1 MKIED
6 LEEKLNKRI
15 IEAYAKGYS
24 VVEIT
29 RALRKTSVEF
39 VHSLLRDT
47 GHIPVM
53 ERSDYR
59 RHYDIDPRLTKAFR
73 AKGFSF
79 GRWCLGWRF
88 DPATVTAELKSAPEK
103 ENESSAHSALKR
115 DFPDIFLSIYAGKT
129 IKKEKRKRL
138 RSHPD
143 SLRIDWNVERKMF
156 IASVTEF
163 PDIEAHGK
171 DWDDAFFALK
181 SAYRLHEYIL
191 RLDRLVENQV
201 TDGMAL

>member
-6 LEEKLNKRI
+6 LEEQLNKRI
-15 IEAYAKGYS
+15 IEAYAKGFS

-29 RALRKTSVEF
+29 RAFRKTSVEF
-39 VHSLLRDT
+39 GHSLLRDT

-53 ERSDYR
+53 ERSEYR

-103 ENESSAHSALKR
+103 ENVSAAHSALKR
-115 DFPDIFLSIYAGKT
+115 DFPDIFVSMYGGKT
-129 IKKEKRKRL
+129 VKKERRKRL
-138 RSHPD
+138 RPHPD
-143 SLRIDWNVERKMF
+143 SLRIDWNVARKTF

-171 DWDDAFFALK
+171 DWDDAFYALK
-181 SAYRLHEYIL
+181 SVYRLHDYIL

-201 TDGMAL
+201 TEGLSL

>member
-6 LEEKLNKRI
+6 LEEILNRRI
-15 IEAYAKGYS
+15 IEAYSNGYS

-29 RALRKTSVEF
+29 RALRKTSIDS

-47 GHIPVM
+47 GHISAL
-53 ERSDYR
+53 ERSEYR
-59 RHYDIDPRLTKAFR
+59 RQYDIDPRLTKAFR

-88 DPATVTAELKSAPEK
+88 DPAATAATLKSAPEN
-103 ENESSAHSALKR
+103 ENESAAHSALKR
-115 DFPDIFLSIYAGKT
+115 DFPDIFLSMYDGKM
-129 IKKEKRKRL
+129 IKKQKKKRL

-143 SLRIDWNVERKMF
+143 SLRIDWNIERKTY
-156 IASVTEF
+156 IASVPEF
-163 PDIEAHGK
+163 PEIEASGK
-171 DWDDAFFALK
+171 DWDDAFYALK

-191 RLDRLVENQV
+191 RLERLVENPV
-201 TDGMAL
+201 TVGMAQ

>member
-15 IEAYAKGYS
+15 IEAYAKGFS
-24 VVEIT
+24 VVQIT
-29 RALRKTSVEF
+29 RAFRKTSVEF

-53 ERSDYR
+53 ERSEYR

-103 ENESSAHSALKR
+103 ENVSAAHSALKR
-115 DFPDIFLSIYAGKT
+115 DFPDIFVSMYDGKT
-129 IKKEKRKRL
+129 IKKEKLKRL

-143 SLRIDWNVERKMF
+143 SLKIDWNVKHRIF

-163 PDIEAHGK
+163 PDIEAQGK
-171 DWDDAFFALK
+171 DWDDAFYALK
-181 SAYRLHEYIL
+181 AAYRLHDYIL
-191 RLDRLVENQV
+191 RLDRLVQNQV
-201 TDGMAL
+201 SARMAL

>member
-6 LEEKLNKRI
+6 LEEQLNKRI
-15 IEAYAKGYS
+15 IEAYAKGFS

-29 RALRKTSVEF
+29 RAFRKTSVEF

-53 ERSDYR
+53 ERSEYR

-88 DPATVTAELKSAPEK
+88 DPAEVTAELKSAPEK
-103 ENESSAHSALKR
+103 ENESAAHSALKR
-115 DFPDIFLSIYAGKT
+115 DFPDIFVSMYDGKT
-129 IKKEKRKRL
+129 VKKEKRKRL

-143 SLRIDWNVERKMF
+143 SLKIDWNVARKTF

-171 DWDDAFFALK
+171 DWDDAFYALK
-181 SAYRLHEYIL
+181 SVYRLHDYIL
-191 RLDRLVENQV
+191 RLDRLVQNQV
-201 TDGMAL
+201 TEGLSL

>member
-6 LEEKLNKRI
+6 LEERLNKRI
-15 IEAYAKGYS
+15 IEAYAKGFS

-53 ERSDYR
+53 ERSEYR

-88 DPATVTAELKSAPEK
+88 DPAAVTAELKSAPEK
-103 ENESSAHSALKR
+103 ENESAAHSALKR
-115 DFPDIFLSIYAGKT
+115 DFPDIFHSMYDGKK
-129 IKKEKRKRL
+129 IQKEKKKRL

-163 PDIEAHGK
+163 PDIEADGK
-171 DWDDAFFALK
+171 DWDDAFCALK

>member
-88 DPATVTAELKSAPEK
+88 DPAAVTADLKSVPEK
-103 ENESSAHSALKR
+103 ENESAAHSALKR
-115 DFPDIFLSIYAGKT
+115 DFPDTFHSMYDGKKT
-129 IKKEKRKRL
+129 QKEKKKRL
-138 RSHPD
+138 RPHPD
-143 SLRIDWNVERKMF
+143 SLRIDWNVERKTF

-163 PDIEAHGK
+163 PGIEADGK

-181 SAYRLHEYIL
+181 SAYRLHEYTL

-201 TDGMAL
+201 TDGMAR

>member
-6 LEEKLNKRI
+6 LEEMLNRRI
-15 IEAYAKGYS
+15 IYAYSHGYS

-29 RALRKTSVEF
+29 RALRKTSVDS

-53 ERSDYR
+53 ERSEYR
-59 RHYDIDPRLTKAFR
+59 RQYDIDPRLTKAFR
-73 AKGFSF
+73 VKGFSF

-88 DPATVTAELKSAPEK
+88 DPAATVADLKSAPEK
-103 ENESSAHSALKR
+103 EKESEAHSALKR
-115 DFPDIFLSIYAGKT
+115 DFPEVFISMYDGRKT
-129 IKKEKRKRL
+129 KKEKKKRL

-143 SLRIDWNVERKMF
+143 SLRIDWNIERKTFM
-156 IASVTEF
+156 ASVPEC
-163 PDIEAHGK
+163 PSIEARGK
-171 DWDDAFFALK
+171 DWDDAFYALK

-191 RLDRLVENQV
+191 RLNRLVENRV
-201 TDGMAL
+201 TDGLAH

>member
-1 MKIED
+1 MKLED
-6 LEEKLNKRI
+6 LEETLNRRI
-15 IEAYAKGYS
+15 VEAYSHGFS

-47 GHIPVM
+47 GHIPAM
-53 ERSDYR
+53 ERSEYR
-59 RHYDIDPRLTKAFR
+59 RQYDIDSRLTKAFR

-88 DPATVTAELKSAPEK
+88 DPAAVAADLKSAPEK
-103 ENESSAHSALKR
+103 ENESAAHSALKR
-115 DFPDIFLSIYAGKT
+115 DFSDIFLSMYDGKT

-143 SLRIDWNVERKMF
+143 SLRIDWNDERKTF
-156 IASVTEF
+156 IASVPEF

-171 DWDDAFFALK
+171 DWDDAFYALK

-191 RLDRLVENQV
+191 RLDRLVENR
-201 TDGMAL
+201 